1 MTAPKALDTPYDQP
15 RIFGSAYRTATIGI
29 LLVITLIAFEGMSVG
44 VVMPVISQ
52 QLDALDLYGL
62 SFSAFL
68 IASLF
73 ANVVSGLWSDRRG
86 YTIPFLVGV
95 VLFVVGMG
103 LAGAA
108 STKVLFLAARAVQG
122 LGAGCTIVAVYV
134 MIARVYPADVRPKV
148 FAGLSA
154 AWVVPAMVGPAV
166 AGFVADTLGWRWVFF
181 GIIPLV
187 VPALVMLVPALN
199 KPAHEPD
206 GPRASGDADEPHTSG
221 RAAVSHTSEESAVSR
236 ASGDAGVSHT
246 SGHAGVSRTSGDAG
260 SADLSGSSG
269 PSGSSSLPGSSGS
282 SGAGGGSVEGARSR
296 PFAMTVAATA
306 SAGGAGVLL
315 YGVDK
320 LHVSPVPSAVAVL
333 VGLVCLGYGLAKLL
347 PPGALRFSRGLPTTI
362 MMRGLFSAAFFG
374 VNSFIPLALQQVK
387 SFGPTAAG
395 IALTTGAL
403 GWSTGSYLQSRR
415 TVEPHRRIRMG
426 AACVMTGVLLGLLSV
441 LPGVTGWVAVPAW
454 IVAGFGMGIGMTT
467 VSVTALKQ
475 SPVNE
480 QGANSA
486 ALSVTDMLGSALAVG
501 LGGALINVIGH
512 SPGMIARGFVV
523 ICCLMS
529 AISLA
534 ATLLASRTR
543 SD

>member
-15 RIFGSAYRTATIGI
+15 RIFGSAYRAATIGI
-29 LLVITLIAFEGMSVG
+29 LLVITLIAFEGMSVS
-44 VVMPVISQ
+44 VVMPVVSR

-86 YTIPFLVGV
+86 YTMPFLLGV

-108 STKVLFLAARAVQG
+108 ATKVLFLAARAVQG

-134 MIARVYPADVRPKV
+134 MIARVYPAALRPKI

-166 AGFVADTLGWRWVFF
+166 AGFVASAWGWRWVFF

-187 VPALVMLVPALN
+187 VPALVMLVPAL
-199 KPAHEPD
+199 KK
-206 GPRASGDADEPHTSG
+206 RADEP
-221 RAAVSHTSEESAVSR
+221 
-236 ASGDAGVSHT
+236 ASDE
-246 SGHAGVSRTSGDAG
+246 
-260 SADLSGSSG
+260 
-269 PSGSSSLPGSSGS
+269 
-282 SGAGGGSVEGARSR
+282 GGGSSQGARSR

-306 SAGGAGVLL
+306 AAGGAGVLL

-320 LHVSPVPSAVAVL
+320 LHISPVPSAVAVL
-333 VGLVCLGYGLAKLL
+333 AGLACLGYGLSKLL
-347 PPGALRFSRGLPTTI
+347 PPGALRFGQGLPTTI
-362 MMRGLFSAAFFG
+362 MMRGMFSAAFFG

-387 SFGPTAAG
+387 EFGPTAAG

-415 TVEPHRRIRMG
+415 AVEPYRRIRLG
-426 AACVMTGVLLGLLSV
+426 AACVMAGVLLGLLSV
-441 LPGVTGWVAVPAW
+441 LPGITGWVAVPAW

-501 LGGALINVIGH
+501 AGGALVNVIGH

-529 AISLA
+529 AIALA

>member
-86 YTIPFLVGV
+86 YTMPFLLGV

-108 STKVLFLAARAVQG
+108 STKVLFLAARGVQG

-166 AGFVADTLGWRWVFF
+166 AGFVADTWGWRWVFF

-206 GPRASGDADEPHTSG
+206 ASHASGDS
-221 RAAVSHTSEESAVSR
+221 
-236 ASGDAGVSHT
+236 
-246 SGHAGVSRTSGDAG
+246 G
-260 SADLSGSSG
+260 SAELPGSS
-269 PSGSSSLPGSSGS
+269 GSSGS

-306 SAGGAGVLL
+306 AAGGAGVLL

-415 TVEPHRRIRMG
+415 SVEPHRRIRMG
-426 AACVMTGVLLGLLSV
+426 AACVMVGVLLGLLSV

-501 LGGALINVIGH
+501 IGGALINVIGH
-512 SPGMIARGFVV
+512 SPGMIARGFVI

-534 ATLLASRTR
+534 ATLLASHTR

>member
-206 GPRASGDADEPHTSG
+206 ASQA
-221 RAAVSHTSEESAVSR
+221 
-236 ASGDAGVSHT
+236 
-246 SGHAGVSRTSGDAG
+246 SGDAG
-260 SADLSGSSG
+260 SADLPDSS
-269 PSGSSSLPGSSGS
+269 GSSGS

-296 PFAMTVAATA
+296 PLAMTVAATA

-415 TVEPHRRIRMG
+415 SVEPHRRIRTG

-529 AISLA
+529 AISLG

>member
-15 RIFGSAYRTATIGI
+15 RIFGPAYRAATIGI

-44 VVMPVISQ
+44 VVMPVISR

-86 YTIPFLVGV
+86 YTMPFLLGV

-108 STKVLFLAARAVQG
+108 ATKVLFLAARAVQG

-134 MIARVYPADVRPKV
+134 MIARVYPAAVRPKI
-148 FAGLSA
+148 FAALSA

-166 AGFVADTLGWRWVFF
+166 AGFVASAWGWRWVFF

-187 VPALVMLVPALN
+187 VPALVMLIPALN
-199 KPAHEPD
+199 KRAD
-206 GPRASGDADEPHTSG
+206 GL
-221 RAAVSHTSEESAVSR
+221 AA
-236 ASGDAGVSHT
+236 
-246 SGHAGVSRTSGDAG
+246 
-260 SADLSGSSG
+260 SGSSDE
-269 PSGSSSLPGSSGS
+269 
-282 SGAGGGSVEGARSR
+282 GGGSSEGARSR

-306 SAGGAGVLL
+306 AAGGAGVLL

-333 VGLVCLGYGLAKLL
+333 AGLACLGYGLSKLL
-347 PPGALRFSRGLPTTI
+347 PPGALRFSRGLPTSI
-362 MMRGLFSAAFFG
+362 MMRGMFSAAFFG

-387 SFGPTAAG
+387 EFGPASAG

-415 TVEPHRRIRMG
+415 SVEPHRRIRLG
-426 AACVMTGVLLGLLSV
+426 AACVMVGVLLGLLSV
-441 LPGVTGWVAVPAW
+441 LPGLTGWVAVPAW

-501 LGGALINVIGH
+501 VGGALINVIGH

-529 AISLA
+529 AIALA

-543 SD
+543 SE

>member
-15 RIFGSAYRTATIGI
+15 RIFGSAYRAATIGI
-29 LLVITLIAFEGMSVG
+29 LLVITLIAFEGMSVS
-44 VVMPVISQ
+44 VVMPIISQ

-86 YTIPFLVGV
+86 YTMPFLLGV

-108 STKVLFLAARAVQG
+108 ATKVLFLAARGVQG

-134 MIARVYPADVRPKV
+134 MIARVYPAAVRPKI
-148 FAGLSA
+148 FAALSA

-166 AGFVADTLGWRWVFF
+166 AGFVAYAWGWRWVFF

-187 VPALVMLVPALN
+187 VPALVMLVPAL
-199 KPAHEPD
+199 KKRAD
-206 GPRASGDADEPHTSG
+206 GPAE
-221 RAAVSHTSEESAVSR
+221 
-236 ASGDAGVSHT
+236 
-246 SGHAGVSRTSGDAG
+246 
-260 SADLSGSSG
+260 SGSSDEG
-269 PSGSSSLPGSSGS
+269 DGSS
-282 SGAGGGSVEGARSR
+282 EGARSR

-306 SAGGAGVLL
+306 AAGGAGVLL

-320 LHVSPVPSAVAVL
+320 LHISPVPSAVAVL
-333 VGLVCLGYGLAKLL
+333 AGLACLGYGLAKLL
-347 PPGALRFSRGLPTTI
+347 PPGALRFRRGLPTTI
-362 MMRGLFSAAFFG
+362 MMRGMFSAAFFG

-387 SFGPTAAG
+387 EFGPAAAG

-415 TVEPHRRIRMG
+415 SVEPHRRIRLG
-426 AACVMTGVLLGLLSV
+426 AACVMAGVLIGLLSV
-441 LPGVTGWVAVPAW
+441 VPGITGWVAVPAW
-454 IVAGFGMGIGMTT
+454 IVAGFGMGLGMTT

-501 LGGALINVIGH
+501 VGGALVNVIGH

-529 AISLA
+529 AIALA

-543 SD
+543 AD

>member
-1 MTAPKALDTPYDQP
+1 VTAPKALDTPYDQP

-86 YTIPFLVGV
+86 YTMPFLLGV

-108 STKVLFLAARAVQG
+108 STKVLFLAARGVQG

-166 AGFVADTLGWRWVFF
+166 AGFVADMWGWRWVFF

-206 GPRASGDADEPHTSG
+206 P
-221 RAAVSHTSEESAVSR
+221 SHN
-236 ASGDAGVSHT
+236 
-246 SGHAGVSRTSGDAG
+246 SGDAG
-260 SADLSGSSG
+260 SADL
-269 PSGSSSLPGSSGS
+269 PGS
-282 SGAGGGSVEGARSR
+282 SGAGGGSVKGARSR

-306 SAGGAGVLL
+306 AAGGAGVLL

-415 TVEPHRRIRMG
+415 SVEPHRRIRMG
-426 AACVMTGVLLGLLSV
+426 AACVMAGVLLGLLSV
-441 LPGVTGWVAVPAW
+441 LPGITGWVAVPAW

-529 AISLA
+529 AISLG